1 MRFLLDMNISPV
13 IGEALRQDGHEV
25 VHSRELG
32 LAAQPDHAV
41 LARAVADSRILI
53 TFDLDFGD
61 IAGSVASGGSG
72 IMLLRLRS
80 PRLSHM
86 LDRVRQA
93 IATAGAPLQAGAIV
107 LVEDARLRIR
117 LLDASG

>member
-53 TFDLDFGD
+53 TLRPRFRRYCRFG
-61 IAGSVASGGSG
+61 G
-72 IMLLRLRS
+72 
-80 PRLSHM
+80 
-86 LDRVRQA
+86 
-93 IATAGAPLQAGAIV
+93 
-107 LVEDARLRIR
+107 
-117 LLDASG
+117 